1 MSEKAPAGI
10 NRQQAW
16 ELLNEKVESV
26 NLIRHSLAS
35 EAIMRALAERLGK
48 DVDQWGIAGLLH
60 DLDFEQTRDDPCRH
74 GLMTALV
81 LANRGVAPE
90 VIHAVKSHNQ
100 ETGIRRETALDFGLA
115 SAETIT
121 GLIVAT
127 ALVQPDRRLSQV
139 KVKSV
144 LKKMKQKDFARNV
157 DRQTILECNNLGLS
171 LEEFVEISL
180 KAMQAISD
188 QLGL

>member
-1 MSEKAPAGI
+1 MSEKTPAGI
-10 NRQQAW
+10 TRQQAW
-16 ELLNEKVESV
+16 ELLNQKVGSV
-26 NLIRHSLAS
+26 NLIRHCLAS

-48 DVDQWGIAGLLH
+48 DVEQWGIVGLLH
-60 DLDFEQTRDDPCRH
+60 DLDFEQTKEEPCRH
-74 GLMTALV
+74 GLMTALI
-81 LANRGVAPE
+81 LANRGVSPE

-100 ETGIRRETALDFGLA
+100 ETGIRRETPLDFALA

-127 ALVQPDRRLSQV
+127 ALVQPDRELSGV

-144 LKKMKQKDFARNV
+144 LKKMKQKDFARSVN
-157 DRQTILECNNLGLS
+157 RQVILECKNLGLS